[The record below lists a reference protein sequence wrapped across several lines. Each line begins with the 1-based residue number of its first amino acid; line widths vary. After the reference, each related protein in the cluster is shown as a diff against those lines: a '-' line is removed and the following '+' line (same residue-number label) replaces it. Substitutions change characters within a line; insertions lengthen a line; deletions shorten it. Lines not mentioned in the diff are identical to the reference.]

1 MKQFKLY
8 TLLFLSLALFSS
20 CEEEV
25 EAPNTPYASFESY
38 FSTDVTVTPGENY
51 NKSISVYTANITDT
65 DRTINLT
72 ASGSISAASYTMPTS
87 VTIPANSNEATLDL
101 VFNETDLEIIS
112 DKTLTIEMVGSEE
125 MSVGEAITLN
135 VAKGC
140 PAGEGKVKIAVE
152 LDGYPEEVYWRIV
165 NTDLGVVVMANN
177 ATAGFGGY
185 AGLTGTQ
192 RDAACLV
199 NGNYRFDIF
208 DGYQDGAGAVEITV
222 NGVQVFTTNG
232 AYGAGTSSTFVV
244 N

>member
-25 EAPNTPYASFESY
+25 EAPNTAYASFESY
-38 FSTDVTVTPGENY
+38 FSADVTVTPGENY

-72 ASGSISAASYTMPTS
+72 ASGSISAASYTMPMS

-140 PAGEGKVKIAVE
+140 PAGQGKTKIAVE
-152 LDGYPEEVYWRIV
+152 LDSYPEEVYWRIV

-177 ATAGFGGY
+177 SAPAYGGY

-199 NGNYRFDIF
+199 NGNYRIDIF
-208 DGYQDGAGAVEITV
+208 DSYQDGAGAVEITV
-222 NGVQVFTTNG
+222 NGIQVFITNG
-232 AYGAGTSSTFVV
+232 AYGAGLSSAFVV